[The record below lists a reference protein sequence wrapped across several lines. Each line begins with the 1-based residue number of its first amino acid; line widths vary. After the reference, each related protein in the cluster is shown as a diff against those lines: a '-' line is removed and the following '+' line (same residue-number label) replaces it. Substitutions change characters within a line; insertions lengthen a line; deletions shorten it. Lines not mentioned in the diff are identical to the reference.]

1 MERKVKLMIFT
12 KNCFVLKQMQMGK
25 HNYENQKFE
34 ILNELRVSP
43 MEVKVKNL
51 CVFAHY
57 KLL

>member
-57 KLL
+57 